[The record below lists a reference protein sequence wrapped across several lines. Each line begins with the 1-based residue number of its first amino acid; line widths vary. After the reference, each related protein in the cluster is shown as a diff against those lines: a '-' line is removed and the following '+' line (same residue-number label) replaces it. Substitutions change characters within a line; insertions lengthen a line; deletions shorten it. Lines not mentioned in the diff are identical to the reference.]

1 MDDFVIS
8 NLHESRNEWC
18 GRLVTLLTPLV
29 TEGIQSIFNEAWKMC
44 EESNETSKYL
54 MTFQNLLARIPKW
67 NSVIL
72 EEECKRIIEKSG
84 CNYLEDLISCVH
96 IIQLKVLTCIR
107 VGNKQKKIDISIPK
121 LDNFIHRVYIHVAR
135 KVYSNV
141 YLFERGIS
149 DLTIQKNKRELEI
162 MTQESILVSIR
173 ESIPTESIIRAYLD
187 ESMEDEEEVIIE
199 PVPETE
205 EEKKEEE
212 KAKEEEEE
220 KKEPEPIEP
229 EELPPSLS
237 IENMDEEKPV
247 TRLSFNDID
256 EASDG
261 TSIDAPKTID
271 RLEEISE
278 QRNAERKAEEDEDD
292 DDGPEGSVKIHMDED
307 VKLDDIFDL
316 DKPSGGSGD
325 LLVLDD
331 VEDL

>member
-44 EESNETSKYL
+44 EESSETSKYL

-212 KAKEEEEE
+212 KAKEDEE

-278 QRNAERKAEEDEDD
+278 QRNAERKAEEEEDD

-316 DKPSGGSGD
+316 DKPSGGGGD